1 METAERLSKSDLA
14 QNSHFQEVSNFRGEH
29 RRLLRLLQGR
39 IWRTIQ
45 HVMAGW
51 WEQDRG
57 GIAVEQVM
65 KMDWCEW
72 CLNLVYYGAAV
83 DNVASC
89 SPPREIG
96 MWAILWFHKSSRNI
110 PRALTFYR
118 EGAQGI
124 RHNLTP
130 ACRMVSS
137 TV

>member
-65 KMDWCEW
+65 KMDWC
-72 CLNLVYYGAAV
+72 
-83 DNVASC
+83 
-89 SPPREIG
+89 
-96 MWAILWFHKSSRNI
+96 
-110 PRALTFYR
+110 
-118 EGAQGI
+118 
-124 RHNLTP
+124 
-130 ACRMVSS
+130 
-137 TV
+137 